1 MYPNREFYKALS
13 SLQIKLDELV
23 ATKDDGWWR
32 QFYTLHKAD
41 RNCPYLGTVSNQ
53 LPPDFIIKEMEELIR
68 SYNELRKPAG

>member
-1 MYPNREFYKALS
+1 MYPNRELYKALS
-13 SLQIKLDELV
+13 SLQIKLDELI

-53 LPPDFIIKEMEELIR
+53 LKPDFIIPEIENLIKA
-68 SYNELRKPAG
+68 YNEFRKSTG